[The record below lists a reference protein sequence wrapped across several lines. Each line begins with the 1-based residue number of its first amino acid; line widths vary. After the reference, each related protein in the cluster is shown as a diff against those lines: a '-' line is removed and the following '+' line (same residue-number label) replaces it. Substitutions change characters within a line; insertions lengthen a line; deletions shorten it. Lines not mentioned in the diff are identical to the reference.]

1 MENNAILL
9 TAASL
14 GFIHT
19 VLGPD
24 HYIPFVALARARA
37 WSASKTAAVTFLCGV
52 GHVGSSVLIGLAGIW
67 LGTAVSRLE
76 WIEGLRG
83 DVAGWLLLSFGL
95 AYMVWGIKKAL
106 RGEKHSHIHSHGG
119 PEHSHAHGHETG
131 HAHPH
136 PHPHAD
142 KSSVTPWALFIVFI
156 FGPCEPLIP
165 VLMYPALKT
174 GTGLAFGAAAV
185 FSAVTIATM
194 LASVFLLLRG
204 ISLFPAERM
213 ERYAHALAG
222 FAVFACG
229 VAVKA
234 GL

>member
-1 MENNAILL
+1 MENSAILL

-37 WSASKTAAVTFLCGV
+37 WSRARTAVITLLCGL
-52 GHVGSSVLIGLAGIW
+52 GHVLSSVLIGLAGIW

-76 WIEGLRG
+76 WVEGFRG
-83 DVAGWLLLSFGL
+83 DIAGWLLVAFGL
-95 AYMVWGIKKAL
+95 VYMVWGIKKAA
-106 RGEKHSHIHSHGG
+106 RGEKHSHLHSHADVPAHSHEHAHG
-119 PEHSHAHGHETG
+119 PEHV
-131 HAHPH
+131 HPH
-136 PHPHAD
+136 GAAA
-142 KSSVTPWALFIVFI
+142 SATPWALFIVFI

-165 VLMYPALKT
+165 VLMYPAMNSGL
-174 GTGLAFGAAAV
+174 GLALGAAAV
-185 FSAVTIATM
+185 FSLVTLSTM
-194 LASVFLLLRG
+194 LGCVFLLLGG
-204 ISLFPAERM
+204 IRLLPAQRL

-222 FAVFACG
+222 FAILACG

>member
-1 MENNAILL
+1 MENSAILL

-24 HYIPFVALARARA
+24 HYVPFVALSKARG
-37 WSASKTAAVTFLCGV
+37 WSRSKTARITFLCGV
-52 GHVGSSVLIGLAGIW
+52 GHVGSSVLIGLAGIAM
-67 LGTAVSRLE
+67 GTAVSRLE
-76 WIEGLRG
+76 WVEGLRG
-83 DVAGWLLLSFGL
+83 DAAGWLLLSFGA
-95 AYMVWGIKKAL
+95 AYTAWGIKKAL
-106 RGEKHSHIHSHGG
+106 RGEKHSH
-119 PEHSHAHGHETG
+119 AHMDNESATCSYNDGSEPGHVHT
-131 HAHPH
+131 HDSALT
-136 PHPHAD
+136 
-142 KSSVTPWALFIVFI
+142 TPWALFIIFV

-165 VLMYPALKT
+165 VLMYPALKN
-174 GTGLAFGAAAV
+174 GMGLALTAAAV
-185 FSAVTIATM
+185 FSMVTIVTM

-204 ISLFPAERM
+204 IKFFPVERA

-222 FAVFACG
+222 FAVFTCG

>member
-1 MENNAILL
+1 MENSAILL

-24 HYIPFVALARARA
+24 HYIPFVALARARG
-37 WSASKTAAVTFLCGV
+37 WSDKKTALITFLCGL
-52 GHVGSSVLIGLAGIW
+52 GHVSSSVLIGLAGIA

-83 DVAGWLLLSFGL
+83 DTAGWLLLSFGL
-95 AYMVWGIKKAL
+95 AYMVWGVKKAMK
-106 RGEKHSHIHSHGG
+106 GERHSHLHTHGEG
-119 PEHSHAHGHETG
+119 PEHSHDHSHEAV

-136 PHPHAD
+136 GE
-142 KSSVTPWALFIVFI
+142 KTSVTPWALFIVFV

-174 GTGLAFGAAAV
+174 GLALALTAAAV
-185 FSAVTIATM
+185 FSAVTITTM
-194 LASVFLLLRG
+194 MASVFLLLRG
-204 ISLFPAERM
+204 IKLFPVERL

>member
-1 MENNAILL
+1 MENSAILL

-24 HYIPFVALARARA
+24 HYIPFVALAKARA
-37 WSASKTAAVTFLCGV
+37 WSKARTAVITFLCGL
-52 GHVGSSVLIGLAGIW
+52 GHVLSSVLIGLAGIW
-67 LGTAVSRLE
+67 LGAAVGKLE
-76 WIEGLRG
+76 WIEGIRG
-83 DVAGWLLLSFGL
+83 DVAGWLLVAFGL
-95 AYMVWGIKKAL
+95 VYMVWGVKRAL
-106 RGEKHSHIHSHGG
+106 RGEKHSHAHSHGG
-119 PEHSHAHGHETG
+119 PEHAHTHGHEPE

-136 PHPHAD
+136 GEAAA
-142 KSSVTPWALFIVFI
+142 VTPWALFIVFV

-174 GTGLAFGAAAV
+174 GLGLAAAAAAV
-185 FSAVTIATM
+185 FSIVTIATM
-194 LASVFLLLRG
+194 LASVFLLLWG
-204 ISLFPAERM
+204 IKLFPVERM

>member
-1 MENNAILL
+1 MENGAILL

-24 HYIPFVALARARA
+24 HYIPFVALAKARN
-37 WSASKTAAVTFLCGV
+37 WSGAKTALITFLCGL
-52 GHVGSSVLIGLAGIW
+52 GHVLSSVLIGFAGIA
-67 LGTAVSRLE
+67 LGAAVGKLE
-76 WIEGLRG
+76 WFEGLRG
-83 DVAGWLLLSFGL
+83 DAAGWLLLSFGL
-95 AYMVWGIKKAL
+95 AYMAWGIKKAR
-106 RGEKHSHIHSHGG
+106 RGEKHSHLHSHGG
-119 PEHSHAHGHETG
+119 EPHAHGHAHEPA

-136 PHPHAD
+136 DQKTSA
-142 KSSVTPWALFIVFI
+142 TPWELFIIFV

-165 VLMYPALKT
+165 VLMYPALNS
-174 GTGLAFGAAAV
+174 GLGLAAAAAIV

-194 LASVFLLLRG
+194 LSVVFLLLWG
-204 ISLFPAERM
+204 VNLVPAGKL

>member
-1 MENNAILL
+1 MDNSPILL

-24 HYIPFVALARARA
+24 HYIPFVALSKARG
-37 WSASKTAAVTFLCGV
+37 WSSSRTALITFLCGL
-52 GHVGSSVLIGLAGIW
+52 GHVLSSVLIGFAGIA
-67 LGTAVSRLE
+67 LGTAVSHLE
-76 WIEGLRG
+76 WLEGLRG
-83 DVAGWLLLSFGL
+83 DAAGWLLLSFGL
-95 AYMVWGIKKAL
+95 AYMAWGIKKAA
-106 RGEKHSHIHSHGG
+106 RGEKHAHLHSHDGLEPHAHSHG
-119 PEHSHAHGHETG
+119 HEEA

-136 PHPHAD
+136 DGKTSAA
-142 KSSVTPWALFIVFI
+142 PWTLFIIFV

-165 VLMYPALKT
+165 LLMYPAMKT
-174 GTGLAFGAAAV
+174 GLPLAAAAAGM
-185 FSAVTIATM
+185 FSAVTISTM
-194 LASVFLLLRG
+194 LACVFLLLRG
-204 ISLFPAERM
+204 VSLLPAERM

-222 FAVFACG
+222 FAIFVCG

>member
-1 MENNAILL
+1 MENGAILL

-24 HYIPFVALARARA
+24 HYIPFVALAKARA
-37 WSASKTAAVTFLCGV
+37 WSKSRTALVTFLCGL
-52 GHVGSSVLIGLAGIW
+52 GHVLSSVLIGLAGIW
-67 LGTAVSRLE
+67 LGTEVGRLE

-83 DVAGWLLLSFGL
+83 DIAGWLLLSFGL

-106 RGEKHSHIHSHGG
+106 RGEKHSHVHSHGG
-119 PEHSHAHGHETG
+119 PEHAHEHGHESD
-131 HAHPH
+131 HVHPH
-136 PHPHAD
+136 GPAA
-142 KSSVTPWALFIVFI
+142 SATPWALFIVFV

-174 GTGLAFGAAAV
+174 GMGLAMTAAAV
-185 FSAVTIATM
+185 FSVVTVATM
-194 LASVFLLLRG
+194 MASVFLLLWG
-204 ISLFPAERM
+204 IKLFPAERL
-213 ERYAHALAG
+213 ERYSHALAG

>member
-1 MENNAILL
+1 MENSAILL

-24 HYIPFVALARARA
+24 HYIPFVALSKARD
-37 WSASKTAAVTFLCGV
+37 WSKNKTALITFLCGV
-52 GHVGSSVLIGLAGIW
+52 GHVASSVLIGLAGIAM
-67 LGTAVSRLE
+67 GTAVSRLE
-76 WIEGLRG
+76 WVEGLRG
-83 DVAGWLLLSFGL
+83 DAAGWLLLSFGL
-95 AYMVWGIKKAL
+95 AYMVWGIKKAVKS
-106 RGEKHSHIHSHGG
+106 EKHSHGHSHGEG
-119 PEHSHAHGHETG
+119 AEHSHAHCHEPG
-131 HAHPH
+131 HAHTH
-136 PHPHAD
+136 G
-142 KSSVTPWALFIVFI
+142 SGSVTPWALFIIFV

-165 VLMYPALKT
+165 VLMYPALKS
-174 GTGLAFGAAAV
+174 GMGLALTAAAV
-185 FSAVTIATM
+185 FSAVTIITM

-204 ISLFPAERM
+204 MRLFPVERM

>member
-1 MENNAILL
+1 MQDGTILF

-24 HYIPFVALARARA
+24 HYVPFVALAKARA
-37 WSASKTAAVTFLCGV
+37 WSKAKTAVITFLCGL
-52 GHVGSSVLIGLAGIW
+52 GHVLSSVLIGFAGIA
-67 LGTAVSRLE
+67 LGSAVSKLE

-83 DVAGWLLLSFGL
+83 DAAGWLLLSFGL
-95 AYMVWGIKKAL
+95 AYMVWGIKKAIK
-106 RGEKHSHIHSHGG
+106 GERHTHIHSHDAAEQH
-119 PEHSHAHGHETG
+119 EHSHSHEAAHT
-131 HAHPH
+131 
-136 PHPHAD
+136 HPHAG
-142 KSSVTPWALFIVFI
+142 KASVTPWALFIIFV

-165 VLMYPALKT
+165 VLMYPALNS
-174 GTGLAFGAAAV
+174 GLGLAAAAAAV
-185 FSAVTIATM
+185 FSVVTIATM
-194 LASVFLLLRG
+194 MSVVFLLLWGVR
-204 ISLFPAERM
+204 LLPVEKM

>member
-1 MENNAILL
+1 MENGAILL

-24 HYIPFVALARARA
+24 HYIPFVALAKARS
-37 WSASKTAAVTFLCGV
+37 WSKARTALVTFLCGL
-52 GHVGSSVLIGLAGIW
+52 GHVLSSVLIGLAGIW
-67 LGTAVSRLE
+67 LGTEVGRLE
-76 WIEGLRG
+76 WIEGVRG
-83 DVAGWLLLSFGL
+83 DIAGWLLVSFGL
-95 AYMVWGIKKAL
+95 AYMAWGIKKAL
-106 RGEKHSHIHSHGG
+106 RGETHSHVHSHGG
-119 PEHSHAHGHETG
+119 PDHSHEHGHEAE
-131 HAHPH
+131 HLHPH
-136 PHPHAD
+136 GA
-142 KSSVTPWALFIVFI
+142 SASVTPWALFIVFV

-174 GTGLAFGAAAV
+174 GMGLAMTAAAV

-194 LASVFLLLRG
+194 MASVFLLLWG
-204 ISLFPAERM
+204 IKMFPAERM
-213 ERYAHALAG
+213 ARYSHALAG

>member
-1 MENNAILL
+1 MENGAILL

-24 HYIPFVALARARA
+24 HYIPFVALAKARN
-37 WSASKTAAVTFLCGV
+37 WSGAKTALITFLCGL
-52 GHVGSSVLIGLAGIW
+52 GHVLSSVLIGFAGIA
-67 LGTAVSRLE
+67 LGAAVGKLE
-76 WIEGLRG
+76 WFEGLRG
-83 DVAGWLLLSFGL
+83 DAAGWLLLSFGL
-95 AYMVWGIKKAL
+95 AYMAWGIKKAR
-106 RGEKHSHIHSHGG
+106 RGEKHSHLHSHGG
-119 PEHSHAHGHETG
+119 EPHAHGHAHEPA

-136 PHPHAD
+136 DQKTSA
-142 KSSVTPWALFIVFI
+142 TPWALFIIFV

-165 VLMYPALKT
+165 VLMYPALNS
-174 GTGLAFGAAAV
+174 GLGLAAAAAIV

-194 LASVFLLLRG
+194 LSVVFLLLWG
-204 ISLFPAERM
+204 VNLVPAGKL

>member
-1 MENNAILL
+1 MENTAILAA
-9 TAASL
+9 AASL
-14 GFIHT
+14 GLIHT

-24 HYIPFVALARARA
+24 HYIPFAALAKARG
-37 WSASKTAAVTFLCGV
+37 WSDSKTALITFLCGV
-52 GHVGSSVLIGLAGIW
+52 GHVASSVLIGLAGIAM
-67 LGTAVSRLE
+67 GSAVSRLE
-76 WIEGLRG
+76 WLEGARG
-83 DVAGWLLLSFGL
+83 DLAGWLLLSFGL
-95 AYMVWGIKKAL
+95 VYMLWGIKQAVKG
-106 RGEKHSHIHSHGG
+106 RTHTHIHSHGEEG
-119 PEHSHAHGHETG
+119 PHAHEHRHETA

-136 PHPHAD
+136 DEKTSA
-142 KSSVTPWALFIVFI
+142 TPWALFIVFV

-174 GTGLAFGAAAV
+174 GLGLALAAAAV
-185 FSAVTIATM
+185 FSAATIAAM
-194 LASVFLLLRG
+194 LACVFLLLRG
-204 ISLFPAERM
+204 LSFVPAQRL

>member
-1 MENNAILL
+1 MENSAILL

-24 HYIPFVALARARA
+24 HYIPFVALAKARA
-37 WSASKTAAVTFLCGV
+37 WSKARTAVITLLCGL
-52 GHVGSSVLIGLAGIW
+52 GHVLSSVLIGLAGIW
-67 LGTAVSRLE
+67 LGAAVGKLE
-76 WIEGLRG
+76 WIEGIRG
-83 DVAGWLLLSFGL
+83 DVAGWLLVAFGL
-95 AYMVWGIKKAL
+95 VYMVWGVKRAL
-106 RGEKHSHIHSHGG
+106 RGEKHSHSHSHGG
-119 PEHSHAHGHETG
+119 PEHAHMHGHEPE

-136 PHPHAD
+136 GPAAA
-142 KSSVTPWALFIVFI
+142 VTPWALFIVFV

-174 GTGLAFGAAAV
+174 GMGLAAAAAAV
-185 FSAVTIATM
+185 FSVVTISTL
-194 LASVFLLLRG
+194 LASVFLLLWG
-204 ISLFPAERM
+204 IKLFPVERM

>member
-1 MENNAILL
+1 MENSAILL

-24 HYIPFVALARARA
+24 HYVPFVALSKARNWSQAR
-37 WSASKTAAVTFLCGV
+37 TALVTFLCGL
-52 GHVGSSVLIGLAGIW
+52 GHVLSSVLIGLAGIW
-67 LGTAVSRLE
+67 LGSAVSHLE
-76 WIEGLRG
+76 WIEGIRG
-83 DVAGWLLLSFGL
+83 DVAGWLLVAFGL
-95 AYMVWGIKKAL
+95 AYMVWGIKKAIK
-106 RGEKHSHIHSHGG
+106 GEKHTHLHSHGG
-119 PEHSHAHGHETG
+119 PAHAHD
-131 HAHPH
+131 HAHEADHTH
-136 PHPHAD
+136 PHGERA
-142 KSSVTPWALFIVFI
+142 SVTPWALFIVFI

-174 GTGLAFGAAAV
+174 GMGLALGAAAV
-185 FSAVTIATM
+185 FSAVTITTM

-204 ISLFPAERM
+204 MRLFPAERM

-222 FAVFACG
+222 FAILACG
-229 VAVKA
+229 AAVKA

>member
-1 MENNAILL
+1 MENGAILL

-24 HYIPFVALARARA
+24 HYVPFVALAKARS
-37 WSASKTAAVTFLCGV
+37 WSKARTALITFLCGL
-52 GHVGSSVLIGLAGIW
+52 GHVLSSVLIGFAGIA

-76 WIEGLRG
+76 WLEGLRG
-83 DVAGWLLLSFGL
+83 DAAGWLLLSFGL
-95 AYMVWGIKKAL
+95 AYMVWGIKKAWK
-106 RGEKHSHIHSHGG
+106 GEGHSHLHSHGG
-119 PEHSHAHGHETG
+119 EPHAHGH
-131 HAHPH
+131 AHEAAH
-136 PHPHAD
+136 THPHAE
-142 KSSVTPWALFIVFI
+142 KPSVTPWALFIIFV

-165 VLMYPALKT
+165 VLMYPALS
-174 GTGLAFGAAAV
+174 TGLGLAAAAAAV

-194 LASVFLLLRG
+194 LSVVFLLLWG
-204 ISLFPAERM
+204 VKFFPAERL
-213 ERYAHALAG
+213 ERYSHALAG

-229 VAVKA
+229 AAVKA

>member
-1 MENNAILL
+1 MENGAILL

-24 HYIPFVALARARA
+24 HYIPFVALSKARN
-37 WSASKTAAVTFLCGV
+37 WSGAKTALITFLCGL
-52 GHVGSSVLIGLAGIW
+52 GHVLSSVLIGFAGIA
-67 LGTAVSRLE
+67 LGTAVGKLE
-76 WIEGLRG
+76 WLESLRG
-83 DVAGWLLLSFGL
+83 GAAGWLLLSFGL
-95 AYMVWGIKKAL
+95 AYMAWGVKKAV
-106 RGEKHSHIHSHGG
+106 RGEKHSHLHAHDGGQPHSHG
-119 PEHSHAHGHETG
+119 HGHETA

-136 PHPHAD
+136 D
-142 KSSVTPWALFIVFI
+142 GRSSVTPWTLFIIFV

-165 VLMYPALKT
+165 VLMYPALN
-174 GTGLAFGAAAV
+174 TGLWLAAAAAAV

-204 ISLFPAERM
+204 IKLFPAEKL

-222 FAVFACG
+222 FAIFACG
-229 VAVKA
+229 AAVKA

>member
-1 MENNAILL
+1 MENSAILL

-24 HYIPFVALARARA
+24 HYIPFVALAKARA
-37 WSASKTAAVTFLCGV
+37 WSKARTAVITLLCGL
-52 GHVGSSVLIGLAGIW
+52 GHVLSSVLIGLAGIW
-67 LGTAVSRLE
+67 LGAAVGKLE
-76 WIEGLRG
+76 WIEGIRG
-83 DVAGWLLLSFGL
+83 DVAGWLLVAFGL
-95 AYMVWGIKKAL
+95 VYMVWGVKRAL
-106 RGEKHSHIHSHGG
+106 RGEKHSHSHSHGG
-119 PEHSHAHGHETG
+119 PEHAHMHGHEPE

-136 PHPHAD
+136 GPAAA
-142 KSSVTPWALFIVFI
+142 VTPWALFIVFV

-174 GTGLAFGAAAV
+174 GMGLAAAAAAV
-185 FSAVTIATM
+185 FSVVTISTM
-194 LASVFLLLRG
+194 LASVFLLLWG
-204 ISLFPAERM
+204 IKLFPVERM

>member
-1 MENNAILL
+1 MENSAILL

-24 HYIPFVALARARA
+24 HYVPFVALSKARNWSQAR
-37 WSASKTAAVTFLCGV
+37 TALVTFLCGL
-52 GHVGSSVLIGLAGIW
+52 GHVLSSVLIGLAGIW
-67 LGTAVSRLE
+67 LGSAVSHLE
-76 WIEGLRG
+76 WIEGIRG
-83 DVAGWLLLSFGL
+83 DVAGWLLLAFGL
-95 AYMVWGIKKAL
+95 AYMVLGIKKAIK
-106 RGEKHSHIHSHGG
+106 GEKHTHLHSHGG
-119 PEHSHAHGHETG
+119 PAHAHDHEHEADHT
-131 HAHPH
+131 HPH
-136 PHPHAD
+136 GERA
-142 KSSVTPWALFIVFI
+142 SVTPWALFIVFI

-174 GTGLAFGAAAV
+174 GMGLALAAAAV

-204 ISLFPAERM
+204 MKLFPAERM

-222 FAVFACG
+222 FAILVCG
-229 VAVKA
+229 AAVKA